1 MYFSWI
7 PIWFFSPHN
16 SIHTTKGLCLIV
28 LYLLNVFSQ
37 YGRVI
42 WQRRHWQP
50 ILVLL
55 PGNCYGWRSL
65 VGCSPWGHE
74 ESDMTEKLHFHFSL
88 SCIGEGNGNPL
99 QCSCLENSRDGVAWW
114 AAIYGVAQ
122 SWTRLMWLSSSS
134 SRVIW
139 TYRFEITNSIWDS
152 NRSWTPNT
160 EPGPGGGGLVAKSC
174 LTLATPWTVACQA
187 PLSMGF
193 SRQGYG
199 VGCHFLLQGIFLI
212 QKSNQGLLHCFRF
225 FIDWAMREAWA

>member
-1 MYFSWI
+1 MSNIQLLFHFFITTLNKMYFSWI

-99 QCSCLENSRDGVAWW
+99 QRSCLENPRDG
-114 AAIYGVAQ
+114 
-122 SWTRLMWLSSSS
+122 
-134 SRVIW
+134 
-139 TYRFEITNSIWDS
+139 
-152 NRSWTPNT
+152 
-160 EPGPGGGGLVAKSC
+160 EPGGLTSLGSHRVGHDWSD
-174 LTLATPWTVACQA
+174 LAASA
-187 PLSMGF
+187 
-193 SRQGYG
+193 
-199 VGCHFLLQGIFLI
+199 
-212 QKSNQGLLHCFRF
+212 
-225 FIDWAMREAWA
+225 AEAGALFPARIISK